1 MGTTR
6 ERKEEIIKRIEGFLS
21 GCPIAVITDY
31 RGMTVPEMNQL
42 RHRLKDSQIEYHV
55 VKNTL
60 ASLAAER
67 TGKEELKRLLQGP
80 TAIAFGYGEIAE
92 PARILTEYIRSSK
105 VSLSI
110 KGGLLDRRVLSPE
123 EVAHLSSL
131 PSKEVLISQL
141 LQQMQAPIVSLLTVL
156 NANLKG
162 IIAALAAR
170 KQQLEGG

>member
-1 MGTTR
+1 MGILR
-6 ERKEEIIKRIEGFLS
+6 ERKEEIIKRIEEFLS

-67 TGKEELKRLLQGP
+67 AGKEELKRFLQGP
-80 TAIAFGYGEIAE
+80 TAIAFGYGEITE
-92 PARILTEYIRSSK
+92 LARILAEYIRSSK
-105 VSLSI
+105 APLSI
-110 KGGLLDRRVLSPE
+110 KGGVLDRKVLSPE

-131 PSKEVLISQL
+131 PPKEVLISQL
-141 LQQMQAPIVSLLTVL
+141 MQQMQAPILSLLTVL
-156 NANLKG
+156 SANLRG
-162 IIAALAAR
+162 IIAVLAAR
-170 KQQLEGG
+170 KQRLEGG